1 MKLSFRRLASA
12 ALTVVLFAASAE
24 AVTPRQLVAPFFLEE
39 DHIALGG
46 SDFRELLNDPR
57 PLSQIAAKIAL
68 PLAREG
74 ALQPAV
80 KDCLDRIG
88 AFVFHNGVK
97 TEEGE
102 HREMVAVA

>member
-46 SDFRELLNDPR
+46 SDFRALLSD
-57 PLSQIAAKIAL
+57 PLS
-68 PLAREG
+68 PLRRVRTSRAI
-74 ALQPAV
+74 P
-80 KDCLDRIG
+80 
-88 AFVFHNGVK
+88 
-97 TEEGE
+97 
-102 HREMVAVA
+102 